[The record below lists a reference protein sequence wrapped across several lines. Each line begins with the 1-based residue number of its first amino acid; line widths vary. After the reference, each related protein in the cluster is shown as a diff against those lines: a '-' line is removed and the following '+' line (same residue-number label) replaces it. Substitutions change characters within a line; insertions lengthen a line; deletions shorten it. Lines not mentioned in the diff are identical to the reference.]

1 MTGKKK
7 LKRFGPYRWFGHPR
21 GLKPFFFIFL
31 FFLPWGGRTTP
42 YGAQGWFDHPNGQN
56 LDFLFFSAMGW
67 FGYPRP
73 VSHPTSFSFQF
84 FFKILIIF

>member
-42 YGAQGWFDHPNGQN
+42 YGAQGWFDHPNGQKF
-56 LDFLFFSAMGW
+56 DFLFFFCHGMVRLPQTGQ
-67 FGYPRP
+67 PP
-73 VSHPTSFSFQF
+73 HF
-84 FFKILIIF
+84 FFFSIFF